1 MDAVQ
6 IKNFTLATIAAI
18 GSAVAH
24 ALGGW
29 DAAMALLVSL
39 MMADYLTGVLVAMV
53 WQRSNKS
60 TTGALDS
67 KAGFKGLIKK
77 GMILMLVWLGLQL
90 DEAMGANYIRT
101 AVILFFIGNEGL
113 SLLENLGLMGVKYP
127 AFMKRA
133 LEALKEPCAVTL
145 TSDSKYLVDGVS
157 LGWLEGWRAR
167 GWKKADK
174 SPALNPDLWAVLL
187 DLTDKHIMHYH
198 WVKGHAENEYNN
210 RCDELAVSEWK
221 KLK

>member
-6 IKNFTLATIAAI
+6 IKNFTLAAVAAI

-29 DAAMALLVSL
+29 DAAMKVLVA
-39 MMADYLTGVLVAMV
+39 MMASDYITGVLLAMV

-60 TTGALDS
+60 ATGALDS

-77 GMILMLVWLGLQL
+77 GMILLIVWLGVLL

-101 AVILFFIGNEGL
+101 AVILFFMGNEGL

-133 LEALKEPCAVTL
+133 LEALKDQGDNGGAME
-145 TSDSKYLVDGVS
+145 
-157 LGWLEGWRAR
+157 
-167 GWKKADK
+167 DK
-174 SPALNPDLWAVLL
+174 L
-187 DLTDKHIMHYH
+187 
-198 WVKGHAENEYNN
+198 
-210 RCDELAVSEWK
+210 
-221 KLK
+221 